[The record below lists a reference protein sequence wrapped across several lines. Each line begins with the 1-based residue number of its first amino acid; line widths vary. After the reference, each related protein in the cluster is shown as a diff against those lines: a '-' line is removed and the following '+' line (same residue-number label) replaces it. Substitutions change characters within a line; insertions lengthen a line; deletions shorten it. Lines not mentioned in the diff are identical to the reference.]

1 MYKEIN
7 RSIQS
12 GDIKTF
18 EELLKRN
25 LGEELLTQQKNRV
38 IRERIESIVS
48 TLPVENT
55 KLDNDSRIPV
65 AQLRNI
71 QIMFETFIR
80 EELKENGKIEVNSL
94 LDRFDTNIG
103 EGGRYSA
110 NWIIDKKETI
120 KKLAK
125 EMVET
130 HLEEIN
136 KDAIIDILNGLDN
149 SSKIIGQGWIR
160 KCINAPGDL
169 EFTKEDLDSFISGNG
184 KEEVIK
190 KIEEQEKSKL
200 YLKAGVSKDEVYEK
214 LALKQIKGIV
224 SYEQIER
231 MFGGIDIEDENPRFK
246 DYFRKYR
253 EEILGDPKIYKH
265 MNWLYFATK
274 SERNCKLSPSQLIE
288 EMSVTDTYDE
298 SLGASE
304 VAQVYMKAK
313 QREPDID
320 YYEEYQQIFNKSIQR
335 ETLNIP
341 PMKVGE
347 GIFEQCRG
355 KLLRADDPLAIAAGT
370 LTDCC
375 QEFGNAGE
383 SSMKHSVTSK
393 NGGLF
398 GVFDEK
404 GNLIAQ
410 SWTWRNGNRLCFDNI
425 EVDESLENNNAERKK
440 ILSTYDVYKKAA
452 EQALQIDREMM
463 DKLLLDG
470 KITVEQYKKFILRDV
485 TVGANWTE
493 DKTLK
498 AKLSENERGT
508 IIEPPDGE
516 KIYSDARDSV
526 YTIAKVEGKDI
537 EKHLQELRENNLD
550 KAHIFQPKAVD
561 DRNISSSISYGYDKV
576 DEVEN
581 ISGRYIGRAI
591 DRINDIRN
599 GVSER
604 NDKSGNA
611 NELTKNSGDNDLEEM
626 AEKYDLSVDTM
637 HLSINRDSTWYMLY
651 SNSEFDGEEELYI
664 AEMAMKKDKD
674 NSPEEE
680 KFHRLEAT
688 TEMYELFLRTTKEEK
703 MIHVKTDDKQF
714 TEFLEKMKDGGL
726 LEISDGE
733 IANNGGHTDLR
744 FSIDEEK
751 TKKVLENVYKELEEA
766 RRKNIRMIKD
776 SKIDESR

>member
-25 LGEELLTQQKNRV
+25 LGEELLTQQKSRV
-38 IRERIESIVS
+38 IRERIVSIVS
-48 TLPVENT
+48 TLPLENA
-55 KLDNDSRIPV
+55 KLDNDSRIPT

-71 QIMFETFIR
+71 QVMFETFIR
-80 EELKENGKIEVNSL
+80 EELKENGKIEINSL
-94 LDRFDTNIG
+94 LDMFDKNIG
-103 EGGRYSA
+103 EGERYSA
-110 NWIIDKKETI
+110 HWIIDKKKTI

-125 EMVET
+125 EIVET
-130 HLEEIN
+130 HLEKIN
-136 KDAIIDILNGLDN
+136 KDVIMDIFNGLDN
-149 SSKIIGQGWIR
+149 SSKVIGQGWIR
-160 KCINAPGDL
+160 KCINAPSDL
-169 EFTKEDLDSFISGNG
+169 EFTKEDLEKFISGNS
-184 KEEVIK
+184 KEEAIRKV
-190 KIEEQEKSKL
+190 EEQGKSKL
-200 YLKAGVSKDEVYEK
+200 YLKAGVSKDEVYDK
-214 LALKQIKGIV
+214 LASKQVKGIV
-224 SYEQIER
+224 SYEQIEK
-231 MFGGIDIEDENPRFK
+231 MFGGINIEEENPRFK
-246 DYFRKYR
+246 DYFKKYR
-253 EEILGDPKIYKH
+253 EEILSNPEIYGH
-265 MNWLYFATK
+265 MNWLYYATK
-274 SERNCKLSPSQLIE
+274 DEKNYRVTPFQIIE

-298 SLGASE
+298 KLGSSE
-304 VAQVYMKAK
+304 VAQVYLKAK
-313 QREPDID
+313 QRDPYIN
-320 YYEEYQQIFNKSIQR
+320 YYEQYQQIFRKSMER
-335 ETLNIP
+335 EKLSIP
-341 PMKVGE
+341 PMKVGQSISKE
-347 GIFEQCRG
+347 CTG
-355 KLLRADDPLAIAAGT
+355 KLLRTDDPLAIAAGT

-375 QEFGNAGE
+375 QEFGNVGV
-383 SSMKHSVTSK
+383 SSMEHSVTSR

-410 SWTWRNGNRLCFDNI
+410 SWTWRNKSRLCFDNI
-425 EVDESLENNNAERKK
+425 EVDESLENNNEEREK

-470 KITVEQYKKFILRDV
+470 KITVEQYKKFTLRDV
-485 TVGANWTE
+485 TIGAGWIE

-508 IIEPPDGE
+508 IIEPPDDG
-516 KIYSDARDSV
+516 KVYSDARSKV
-526 YTIAKVEGKDI
+526 YTIAKVKEEDI
-537 EKHLQELRENNLD
+537 EEHLRELRENNLD
-550 KAHIFQPKAVD
+550 KAQIFQQKAVD
-561 DRNISSSISYGYDKV
+561 DRNISSSIPYGYDKV

-599 GVSER
+599 
-604 NDKSGNA
+604 DKNGYA
-611 NELTKNSGDNDLEEM
+611 NELTKNSGDNDLDEM
-626 AEKYDLSVDTM
+626 AEKYDLFVDTM

-651 SNSEFDGEEELYI
+651 SNSEFDDEEELYI

-680 KFHRLEAT
+680 KFHRLEAI
-688 TEMYELFLRTTKEEK
+688 TEMYELFLRATKEEK

-714 TEFLEKMKDGGL
+714 TEFLEKMAESGL
-726 LEISDGE
+726 LQVTDGE

-751 TKKVLENVYKELEEA
+751 TKEELEKVYKVLEEA
-766 RRKNIRMIKD
+766 RRKNIRMVKNNEL
-776 SKIDESR
+776 DESR

>member
-25 LGEELLTQQKNRV
+25 LGEELLTQQKSRV
-38 IRERIESIVS
+38 IRERIVSIVS
-48 TLPVENT
+48 TLPLENA
-55 KLDNDSRIPV
+55 KLDNDSRIPT

-71 QIMFETFIR
+71 QVMFETFIR
-80 EELKENGKIEVNSL
+80 EELKENGKIEINSL
-94 LDRFDTNIG
+94 LDMFDKNIG
-103 EGGRYSA
+103 EGERYSA
-110 NWIIDKKETI
+110 HWIIDKKKTI

-125 EMVET
+125 EIVET
-130 HLEEIN
+130 HLEKIN
-136 KDAIIDILNGLDN
+136 KDVIMDIFNGLDN
-149 SSKIIGQGWIR
+149 SSKVIGQGWIR
-160 KCINAPGDL
+160 KCINAPSDL
-169 EFTKEDLDSFISGNG
+169 EFTKEDLEKFISGNS
-184 KEEVIK
+184 KEEAIRKV
-190 KIEEQEKSKL
+190 EEQGKSKL
-200 YLKAGVSKDEVYEK
+200 YLKAGVSKDEVYDK
-214 LALKQIKGIV
+214 LASKQVKGIV
-224 SYEQIER
+224 SYEQIEK
-231 MFGGIDIEDENPRFK
+231 MFGGINIEEENPRFK
-246 DYFRKYR
+246 DYFKKYR
-253 EEILGDPKIYKH
+253 EEILSNPEIYGH
-265 MNWLYFATK
+265 MNWLYYATK
-274 SERNCKLSPSQLIE
+274 DEKNYRVTPFQIIE

-298 SLGASE
+298 KLGSSE
-304 VAQVYMKAK
+304 VAQVYLKAK
-313 QREPDID
+313 QRDPYIN
-320 YYEEYQQIFNKSIQR
+320 YYEQYQQIFRKSMER
-335 ETLNIP
+335 EKLSIP
-341 PMKVGE
+341 PMKVGQSISKE
-347 GIFEQCRG
+347 CTG
-355 KLLRADDPLAIAAGT
+355 KLLRTDDPLAIAAGT

-375 QEFGNAGE
+375 QEFGNVGV
-383 SSMKHSVTSK
+383 SSMEHSVTSR

-410 SWTWRNGNRLCFDNI
+410 SWTWRNKSRLCFDNI
-425 EVDESLENNNAERKK
+425 EVDESLENNNEEREK

-470 KITVEQYKKFILRDV
+470 KITVEQYKKFTLRDV
-485 TVGANWTE
+485 TIGAGWIE

-508 IIEPPDGE
+508 IIEPPDDG
-516 KIYSDARDSV
+516 KVYSDARSKV
-526 YTIAKVEGKDI
+526 YTIAKVKEEDI
-537 EKHLQELRENNLD
+537 EEHLRELRENNLD
-550 KAHIFQPKAVD
+550 KAQIFQQKAVD
-561 DRNISSSISYGYDKV
+561 DRNISSSIPYGYDKV

-599 GVSER
+599 
-604 NDKSGNA
+604 DKNGYA
-611 NELTKNSGDNDLEEM
+611 NELTKNSGDNDLDEM
-626 AEKYDLSVDTM
+626 AEKYDLFVDTM

-680 KFHRLEAT
+680 KFHRLEAI
-688 TEMYELFLRTTKEEK
+688 TEMYELFLRATKEEK

-714 TEFLEKMKDGGL
+714 TEFLEKMAESGL
-726 LEISDGE
+726 LQVTDGE

-751 TKKVLENVYKELEEA
+751 TKEELEKVYKVLEEA
-766 RRKNIRMIKD
+766 RRKNIRMVKNNEL
-776 SKIDESR
+776 DESR

>member
-25 LGEELLTQQKNRV
+25 LGEELLTQQKSRV
-38 IRERIESIVS
+38 IRERIVSIVS
-48 TLPVENT
+48 TLPLENA
-55 KLDNDSRIPV
+55 KLDNDSRIPT

-71 QIMFETFIR
+71 QVMFETFIR
-80 EELKENGKIEVNSL
+80 EELKENGKIEINSL
-94 LDRFDTNIG
+94 LDRFDKNIG
-103 EGGRYSA
+103 EGERYSA
-110 NWIIDKKETI
+110 HWIIDKKKTI

-125 EMVET
+125 EIVET
-130 HLEEIN
+130 HLEKIN
-136 KDAIIDILNGLDN
+136 KDVIMDIFNGLDN
-149 SSKIIGQGWIR
+149 SSKVIGQGWIR
-160 KCINAPGDL
+160 KCINAPSDL
-169 EFTKEDLDSFISGNG
+169 EFTKEDLEKFISGNS
-184 KEEVIK
+184 KEEAIRKV
-190 KIEEQEKSKL
+190 EEQGKSKL
-200 YLKAGVSKDEVYEK
+200 YLKAGVSKDEVYDK
-214 LALKQIKGIV
+214 LASKQVKGIV
-224 SYEQIER
+224 SYEQIEK
-231 MFGGIDIEDENPRFK
+231 MFGGINIEEENPRFK
-246 DYFRKYR
+246 DYFKKYR
-253 EEILGDPKIYKH
+253 EEILSNPEIYGH
-265 MNWLYFATK
+265 MNWLYYATK
-274 SERNCKLSPSQLIE
+274 DEKNYRVTPFQIIE

-298 SLGASE
+298 KLGSSE
-304 VAQVYMKAK
+304 VAQVYLKAK
-313 QREPDID
+313 QRDPYIN
-320 YYEEYQQIFNKSIQR
+320 YYEQYQQIFRKSMER
-335 ETLNIP
+335 EKLSIP
-341 PMKVGE
+341 PMKVGQSISKE
-347 GIFEQCRG
+347 CTG
-355 KLLRADDPLAIAAGT
+355 KLLRTDDPLAIAAGT

-375 QEFGNAGE
+375 QEFGNVGV
-383 SSMKHSVTSK
+383 SSMEHSVTSR

-410 SWTWRNGNRLCFDNI
+410 SWTWRNKSRLCFDNI
-425 EVDESLENNNAERKK
+425 EVDESLENNNEEREK

-470 KITVEQYKKFILRDV
+470 KITVEQYKKFTLRDV
-485 TVGANWTE
+485 TIGAGWIE

-508 IIEPPDGE
+508 IIEPPDDG
-516 KIYSDARDSV
+516 KVYSDARSKV
-526 YTIAKVEGKDI
+526 YTIAKVKEEDI
-537 EKHLQELRENNLD
+537 EEHLRELRENNLD
-550 KAHIFQPKAVD
+550 KAQIFQQKAVG
-561 DRNISSSISYGYDKV
+561 DRNISSSIPYGYDKV

-591 DRINDIRN
+591 DRI
-599 GVSER
+599 SEIR
-604 NDKSGNA
+604 NDKNGYA
-611 NELTKNSGDNDLEEM
+611 NELTKNSGDNYLEEM

-651 SNSEFDGEEELYI
+651 SNSEFDDEEELYI

-680 KFHRLEAT
+680 KFHRLEAI
-688 TEMYELFLRTTKEEK
+688 TEMYELFLRATKEEK

-714 TEFLEKMKDGGL
+714 TEFLEKMAESGL
-726 LEISDGE
+726 LQVTDGE

-751 TKKVLENVYKELEEA
+751 TKEELEKVYKVLEEA
-766 RRKNIRMIKD
+766 RRKNIRMVKNNEL
-776 SKIDESR
+776 DESR

>member
-25 LGEELLTQQKNRV
+25 LGEELLTQQKSRV
-38 IRERIESIVS
+38 IRERIVSIVS
-48 TLPVENT
+48 TLPLENA
-55 KLDNDSRIPV
+55 KLDNDSRIPT

-71 QIMFETFIR
+71 QVMFETFIR
-80 EELKENGKIEVNSL
+80 EELKENGKIEINSL
-94 LDRFDTNIG
+94 LDRFDKNIG
-103 EGGRYSA
+103 EGERYSA
-110 NWIIDKKETI
+110 HWIIDKKKTI

-125 EMVET
+125 EIVET
-130 HLEEIN
+130 HLEKIN
-136 KDAIIDILNGLDN
+136 KDVIMDIFNGLDN
-149 SSKIIGQGWIR
+149 SSKVIGQGWIR
-160 KCINAPGDL
+160 KCINAPSDL
-169 EFTKEDLDSFISGNG
+169 EFTKEDLEKFISGNS
-184 KEEVIK
+184 KEEAIRKV
-190 KIEEQEKSKL
+190 EEQGKSKL
-200 YLKAGVSKDEVYEK
+200 YLKAGVSKDEVYDK
-214 LALKQIKGIV
+214 LASKQVKGIV
-224 SYEQIER
+224 SYEQIEK
-231 MFGGIDIEDENPRFK
+231 MFGGINIEEENPRFK
-246 DYFRKYR
+246 DYFKKYR
-253 EEILGDPKIYKH
+253 EEILSNPEIYGH
-265 MNWLYFATK
+265 MNWLYYATK
-274 SERNCKLSPSQLIE
+274 DEKNYRVTPFQIIE

-298 SLGASE
+298 KLGSSE
-304 VAQVYMKAK
+304 VAQVYLKAK
-313 QREPDID
+313 QRDPYIN
-320 YYEEYQQIFNKSIQR
+320 YYEQYQQIFRKSMER
-335 ETLNIP
+335 EKLSIP
-341 PMKVGE
+341 PMKVGQSISKE
-347 GIFEQCRG
+347 CTG
-355 KLLRADDPLAIAAGT
+355 KLLRTDDPLAIAAGT

-375 QEFGNAGE
+375 QEFGNVGV
-383 SSMKHSVTSK
+383 SSMEHSVTSR

-410 SWTWRNGNRLCFDNI
+410 SWTWRNKSRLCFDNI
-425 EVDESLENNNAERKK
+425 EVDESLENNNEEREK

-470 KITVEQYKKFILRDV
+470 KITVEQYKKFTLRDV
-485 TVGANWTE
+485 TIGAGWIE

-508 IIEPPDGE
+508 IIEPPDDG
-516 KIYSDARDSV
+516 KVYSDARSKV
-526 YTIAKVEGKDI
+526 YTIAKVKEEDI
-537 EKHLQELRENNLD
+537 EEHLRELRENNLD
-550 KAHIFQPKAVD
+550 KAQIFQQKAVD
-561 DRNISSSISYGYDKV
+561 DRNISSSIPYGYDKV

-599 GVSER
+599 
-604 NDKSGNA
+604 DKNGYA
-611 NELTKNSGDNDLEEM
+611 NELTKNSGDNDLDEM
-626 AEKYDLSVDTM
+626 AEKYDLFVDTM

-651 SNSEFDGEEELYI
+651 SNSEFDDEEELYI

-680 KFHRLEAT
+680 KFHRLEAI
-688 TEMYELFLRTTKEEK
+688 TEMYELFLRATKEEK

-714 TEFLEKMKDGGL
+714 TEFLEKMAESGL
-726 LEISDGE
+726 LQVTDGE

-751 TKKVLENVYKELEEA
+751 TKEELEKVYKVLEEA
-766 RRKNIRMIKD
+766 RRKNIRMVKNNEL
-776 SKIDESR
+776 DESR

>member
-25 LGEELLTQQKNRV
+25 LGEELLTQQKSRV
-38 IRERIESIVS
+38 IRERIVSIVS
-48 TLPVENT
+48 TLPLENA
-55 KLDNDSRIPV
+55 KLDNDSRIPT

-71 QIMFETFIR
+71 QVMFETFIR
-80 EELKENGKIEVNSL
+80 EELKENGKIEINSL
-94 LDRFDTNIG
+94 LDRFDKNIG
-103 EGGRYSA
+103 EGERYSA
-110 NWIIDKKETI
+110 HWIIDKKKTI

-125 EMVET
+125 EIVET
-130 HLEEIN
+130 HLEKIN
-136 KDAIIDILNGLDN
+136 KDVIMDIFNGLDN
-149 SSKIIGQGWIR
+149 SSKVIGQGWIR
-160 KCINAPGDL
+160 KCINAPSDL
-169 EFTKEDLDSFISGNG
+169 EFTKEDLEKFISGNS
-184 KEEVIK
+184 KEEAIRKV
-190 KIEEQEKSKL
+190 EEQGKSKL
-200 YLKAGVSKDEVYEK
+200 YLKAGVSKDEVYDK
-214 LALKQIKGIV
+214 LASKQVKGIV
-224 SYEQIER
+224 SYEQIEK
-231 MFGGIDIEDENPRFK
+231 MFGGINIEEENPRFK
-246 DYFRKYR
+246 DYFKKYR
-253 EEILGDPKIYKH
+253 EEILSNPEIYGH
-265 MNWLYFATK
+265 MNWLYYATK
-274 SERNCKLSPSQLIE
+274 DEKNYRVTPFQIIE

-298 SLGASE
+298 KLGSSE
-304 VAQVYMKAK
+304 VAQVYLKAK
-313 QREPDID
+313 QRDPYIN
-320 YYEEYQQIFNKSIQR
+320 YYEQYQQIFRKSMER
-335 ETLNIP
+335 EKLSIP
-341 PMKVGE
+341 PMKVGQSISKE
-347 GIFEQCRG
+347 CTG
-355 KLLRADDPLAIAAGT
+355 KLLRTDDPLAIAAGT

-375 QEFGNAGE
+375 QEFGNVGV
-383 SSMKHSVTSK
+383 SSMEHSVTSR

-410 SWTWRNGNRLCFDNI
+410 SWTWRNKSRLCFDNI
-425 EVDESLENNNAERKK
+425 EVDESLENNNEEREK

-470 KITVEQYKKFILRDV
+470 KITVEQYKKFTLRDV
-485 TVGANWTE
+485 TIGAGWIE

-508 IIEPPDGE
+508 IIEPPDDG
-516 KIYSDARDSV
+516 KVYSDARSKV
-526 YTIAKVEGKDI
+526 YTIAKVKEEDI
-537 EKHLQELRENNLD
+537 EEHLRELRENNLD
-550 KAHIFQPKAVD
+550 KAQIFQQKAVG
-561 DRNISSSISYGYDKV
+561 DRNISSSIPYGYDKV

-599 GVSER
+599 
-604 NDKSGNA
+604 DKNGYA
-611 NELTKNSGDNDLEEM
+611 NELTKNSGDNDLDEM
-626 AEKYDLSVDTM
+626 AEKYDLFVDTM

-751 TKKVLENVYKELEEA
+751 TKEELEKVYKVLEEA
-766 RRKNIRMIKD
+766 RRKNIRMVKNNEL
-776 SKIDESR
+776 DESR

>member
-12 GDIKTF
+12 GDIKIF

-25 LGEELLTQQKNRV
+25 LGEELLTQQKNKIV
-38 IRERIESIVS
+38 RERIESIVS
-48 TLPVENT
+48 TLPLENA
-55 KLDNDSRIPV
+55 KLDDDNGIPV
-65 AQLRNI
+65 AQLKNI

-80 EELKENGKIEVNSL
+80 EEVKENGKIEVNSL
-94 LDRFDTNIG
+94 LDRFDKNIG
-103 EGGRYSA
+103 EGERYSA
-110 NWIIDKKETI
+110 HWIIDKKETI

-125 EMVET
+125 EIVET

-136 KDAIIDILNGLDN
+136 KDAIIDILNGLGN
-149 SSKIIGQGWIR
+149 SSKVIGQGWIR
-160 KCINAPGDL
+160 KCINVPSDL
-169 EFTKEDLDSFISGNG
+169 EFTKEDLERFISGNG
-184 KEEVIK
+184 KEEVII
-190 KIEEQEKSKL
+190 KIEERGDSKL
-200 YLKAGVSKDEVYEK
+200 YLKAGVSRDEVYDE
-214 LALKQIKGIV
+214 LSSKQIKGIV

-231 MFGGIDIEDENPRFK
+231 MFGGINIEEENPRFK

-253 EEILGDPKIYKH
+253 EEILGDPEIYKRT
-265 MNWLYFATK
+265 NWLYSATK
-274 SERNCKLSPSQLIE
+274 SERNCKLSPSQIIK

-298 SLGASE
+298 KLGSSE

-313 QREPDID
+313 QKEPDID

-335 ETLNIP
+335 ETLSIP

-347 GIFEQCRG
+347 GFFGQCRG

-375 QEFGNAGE
+375 QEFGNVGV

-410 SWTWRNGNRLCFDNI
+410 SWTWRNRSRLCFDNI
-425 EVDESLENNNAERKK
+425 EVDESLENNNAEREK
-440 ILSTYDVYKKAA
+440 ILSMYDVYKKAA

-463 DKLLLDG
+463 DRLLLDG

-485 TVGANWTE
+485 TIGAGYID

-498 AKLSENERGT
+498 IKLSENERGS
-508 IIEPPDGE
+508 IIEPPDDG
-516 KIYSDARDSV
+516 KVYSDARSKV
-526 YTIAKVEGKDI
+526 YTIAKVKEEDI
-537 EKHLQELRENNLD
+537 EEHLQKLRENNLD
-550 KAHIFQPKAVD
+550 KAQIFQQKAVGD
-561 DRNISSSISYGYDKV
+561 KNISSSIPYGYDKV

-591 DRINDIRN
+591 DRI
-599 GVSER
+599 SEIR
-604 NDKSGNA
+604 NDKNGYA
-611 NELTKNSGDNDLEEM
+611 NELTKNSGDNDLDEM
-626 AEKYDLSVDTM
+626 AEKYDLFVDTM

-664 AEMAMKKDKD
+664 AEMAMKKEEG
-674 NSPEEE
+674 NNPEKGE
-680 KFHRLEAT
+680 FHRLEAM
-688 TEMYELFLRTTKEEK
+688 TEMYELFLRATKEEK

-751 TKKVLENVYKELEEA
+751 TKKVLENVYRELEET
-766 RRKNIRMIKD
+766 RRKNIRMTKN
-776 SKIDESR
+776 SEMDESR

>member
-25 LGEELLTQQKNRV
+25 WGEELLTQQKNK
-38 IRERIESIVS
+38 IAREKIESIVS
-48 TLPVENT
+48 ILPTENA
-55 KLDNDSRIPV
+55 KLDNDNRIPT

-80 EELKENGKIEVNSL
+80 EELKENGKVEVNSL
-94 LDRFDTNIG
+94 LDRFDKNIG
-103 EGGRYSA
+103 EGERYSA
-110 NWIIDKKETI
+110 HWIIDKKETI
-120 KKLAK
+120 KKLAE
-125 EMVET
+125 EMAET

-136 KDAIIDILNGLDN
+136 QDTIIDIFNGLDN

-169 EFTKEDLDSFISGNG
+169 EFTKEDLDRFISGNG
-184 KEEVIK
+184 KEEVIRSVK
-190 KIEEQEKSKL
+190 EQGKSKL
-200 YLKAGVSKDEVYEK
+200 YLKAGVLKDEVYDK
-214 LALKQIKGIV
+214 LASKQVKGIV

-231 MFGGIDIEDENPRFK
+231 MFGGINVEEENTRFK

-253 EEILGDPKIYKH
+253 EEILSNPEIYGH
-265 MNWLYFATK
+265 MNWLYYAIKDEKNYRLT
-274 SERNCKLSPSQLIE
+274 PSQIIE

-298 SLGASE
+298 KLGSGE

-335 ETLNIP
+335 ETLSIP
-341 PMKVGE
+341 PMKVGQSISRE
-347 GIFEQCRG
+347 CTG
-355 KLLRADDPLAIAAGT
+355 KLLRIDDPLAIAAGT

-591 DRINDIRN
+591 DRISEIRN
-599 GVSER
+599 GK
-604 NDKSGNA
+604 NGYA

-664 AEMAMKKDKD
+664 AEMAMKKEEG
-674 NSPEEE
+674 NNPEKGE
-680 KFHRLEAT
+680 FHRLEAM
-688 TEMYELFLRTTKEEK
+688 TEMYELFLRATKEEK
-703 MIHVKTDDKQF
+703 MIHIKTDDKQF

-751 TKKVLENVYKELEEA
+751 TKEELEKVYKGLEEA

>member
-1 MYKEIN
+1 M
-7 RSIQS
+7 
-12 GDIKTF
+12 DIF
-18 EELLKRN
+18 
-25 LGEELLTQQKNRV
+25 
-38 IRERIESIVS
+38 
-48 TLPVENT
+48 
-55 KLDNDSRIPV
+55 
-65 AQLRNI
+65 
-71 QIMFETFIR
+71 
-80 EELKENGKIEVNSL
+80 
-94 LDRFDTNIG
+94 
-103 EGGRYSA
+103 
-110 NWIIDKKETI
+110 
-120 KKLAK
+120 
-125 EMVET
+125 
-130 HLEEIN
+130 
-136 KDAIIDILNGLDN
+136 NGLDN
-149 SSKIIGQGWIR
+149 SSKVIGQGWIR
-160 KCINAPGDL
+160 KCINAPSDL
-169 EFTKEDLDSFISGNG
+169 EFTKEDLEKFISGNS
-184 KEEVIK
+184 KEEAIRKV
-190 KIEEQEKSKL
+190 EEQGKSKL
-200 YLKAGVSKDEVYEK
+200 YLKAGVSKDEVYDK
-214 LALKQIKGIV
+214 LASKQVKGIV
-224 SYEQIER
+224 SYEQIEK
-231 MFGGIDIEDENPRFK
+231 MFGGINIEEENPRFK

-253 EEILGDPKIYKH
+253 EEILNNPGIYGR
-265 MNWLYFATK
+265 MNWLYYATK
-274 SERNCKLSPSQLIE
+274 DERNCKLSPSQIIE

-298 SLGASE
+298 KLGSSE

-335 ETLNIP
+335 ETLSIP
-341 PMKVGE
+341 PMKVGQSISRE
-347 GIFEQCRG
+347 CTG
-355 KLLRADDPLAIAAGT
+355 KLLRIDDPLAIAAGT

-375 QEFGNAGE
+375 QEFGNVGA

-410 SWTWRNGNRLCFDNI
+410 SWTWRNGSRLCFDNI
-425 EVDESLENNNAERKK
+425 EMDESLENNNEEREK

-591 DRINDIRN
+591 DRISEIRN
-599 GVSER
+599 GVSEE
-604 NDKSGNA
+604 NGKNGYA
-611 NELTKNSGDNDLEEM
+611 NELTKNSGGLGELEERC
-626 AEKYDLSVDTM
+626 DLSVDTM
-637 HLSINRDSTWYMLY
+637 HLSINRGSTWYMLY
-651 SNSEFDGEEELYI
+651 SNSEFDDEEELYI
-664 AEMAMKKDKD
+664 AEMAMKKGKD

-680 KFHRLEAT
+680 KFHRLEAM
-688 TEMYELFLRTTKEEK
+688 TEMYELFLRATKEEK

>member
-38 IRERIESIVS
+38 IRERVESIVS
-48 TLPVENT
+48 TLSVENT

-94 LDRFDTNIG
+94 LDKFDKNIG
-103 EGGRYSA
+103 EGERYSA
-110 NWIIDKKETI
+110 HWIIDKKETI

-160 KCINAPGDL
+160 KCINAPSDL
-169 EFTKEDLDSFISGNG
+169 EFTREDLDRFILGNS

-200 YLKAGVSKDEVYEK
+200 YLKAGVLKDEVYDK
-214 LALKQIKGIV
+214 LASKQVKGIV

-231 MFGGIDIEDENPRFK
+231 MFGGINVEEENTRFK

-253 EEILGDPKIYKH
+253 EEILSNPEIYGH
-265 MNWLYFATK
+265 MNWLYYAIKDEKNYRLT
-274 SERNCKLSPSQLIE
+274 PSQIIE

-298 SLGASE
+298 KLGSSE

-335 ETLNIP
+335 ETLSIP
-341 PMKVGE
+341 PMKVGQSISRE
-347 GIFEQCRG
+347 CTG
-355 KLLRADDPLAIAAGT
+355 KLLRIDDPLAIAAGT

-404 GNLIAQ
+404 ENLIAQ

-591 DRINDIRN
+591 DRISEIRN
-599 GVSER
+599 GK
-604 NDKSGNA
+604 NGYA
-611 NELTKNSGDNDLEEM
+611 NELTKNSGDNDLDEM
-626 AEKYDLSVDTM
+626 AEKYDLFVDTM

-651 SNSEFDGEEELYI
+651 SNSEFDDEEELYI

-680 KFHRLEAT
+680 KFHRLEAI
-688 TEMYELFLRTTKEEK
+688 TEMYELFLRATKEEK

-751 TKKVLENVYKELEEA
+751 TKEELEKVYKGLEEA

>member
-25 LGEELLTQQKNRV
+25 LGEELLTQQKSRV
-38 IRERIESIVS
+38 IRERIVSIVS
-48 TLPVENT
+48 TLPLENA
-55 KLDNDSRIPV
+55 KLDNDSRIPT

-71 QIMFETFIR
+71 QVMFETFIR
-80 EELKENGKIEVNSL
+80 EELKENGKIEINSL
-94 LDRFDTNIG
+94 LDRFDKNIG
-103 EGGRYSA
+103 EGERYSA
-110 NWIIDKKETI
+110 HWIIDKKKTI

-125 EMVET
+125 EIVET
-130 HLEEIN
+130 HLEKIN
-136 KDAIIDILNGLDN
+136 KDVIMDIFNGLDN
-149 SSKIIGQGWIR
+149 SSKVIGQGWIR
-160 KCINAPGDL
+160 KCINAPSDL
-169 EFTKEDLDSFISGNG
+169 EFTKEDLEKFISGNS
-184 KEEVIK
+184 KEEAIRKV
-190 KIEEQEKSKL
+190 EEQGKSKL
-200 YLKAGVSKDEVYEK
+200 YLKAGVSKDEVYDK
-214 LALKQIKGIV
+214 LASKQVKGIV
-224 SYEQIER
+224 SYEQIEK
-231 MFGGIDIEDENPRFK
+231 MFGGINIEEENPRFK
-246 DYFRKYR
+246 DYFKKYR
-253 EEILGDPKIYKH
+253 EEILSNPEIYGH
-265 MNWLYFATK
+265 MNWLYYATK
-274 SERNCKLSPSQLIE
+274 DEKNYRVTPFQIIE

-298 SLGASE
+298 KLGSSE
-304 VAQVYMKAK
+304 VAQVYLKAK
-313 QREPDID
+313 QRDPYIN
-320 YYEEYQQIFNKSIQR
+320 YYEQYQQIFRKSMER
-335 ETLNIP
+335 EKLSIP
-341 PMKVGE
+341 PMKVGQSISKE
-347 GIFEQCRG
+347 CTG
-355 KLLRADDPLAIAAGT
+355 KLLRTDDPLAIAAGT

-375 QEFGNAGE
+375 QEFGNVGV
-383 SSMKHSVTSK
+383 SSMEHSVTSR

-410 SWTWRNGNRLCFDNI
+410 SWTWRNKSRLCFDNI
-425 EVDESLENNNAERKK
+425 EVDESLENNNEEREK

-470 KITVEQYKKFILRDV
+470 KITVEQYKKFTLRDV
-485 TVGANWTE
+485 TIGAGWIE

-508 IIEPPDGE
+508 IIEPPDDG
-516 KIYSDARDSV
+516 KVYSDARSKV
-526 YTIAKVEGKDI
+526 YTIAKVKEEDI
-537 EKHLQELRENNLD
+537 EEHLRELRENNLD
-550 KAHIFQPKAVD
+550 KAQIFQQKAVD
-561 DRNISSSISYGYDKV
+561 DRNISSSIPYGYDKV

-599 GVSER
+599 
-604 NDKSGNA
+604 DKNGYA

-651 SNSEFDGEEELYI
+651 SNSEFDDEEELYI

-680 KFHRLEAT
+680 KFHRLEAI
-688 TEMYELFLRTTKEEK
+688 TEMYELFLRATKEEK

-714 TEFLEKMKDGGL
+714 TEFLEKMAESGL
-726 LEISDGE
+726 LQVTDGE

-751 TKKVLENVYKELEEA
+751 TKEELEKVYKVLEEA
-766 RRKNIRMIKD
+766 RRKNIRMVKNNEL
-776 SKIDESR
+776 DESR

>member
-25 LGEELLTQQKNRV
+25 LGEELLTQQKSRV
-38 IRERIESIVS
+38 IRERIVSIVS
-48 TLPVENT
+48 TLPLENA
-55 KLDNDSRIPV
+55 KLDNDSRIPT

-71 QIMFETFIR
+71 QVMFETFIR
-80 EELKENGKIEVNSL
+80 EELKENGKIEINSL
-94 LDRFDTNIG
+94 LDRFDKNIG
-103 EGGRYSA
+103 EGERYSA
-110 NWIIDKKETI
+110 HWIIDKKKTI

-125 EMVET
+125 EIVET
-130 HLEEIN
+130 HLEKIN
-136 KDAIIDILNGLDN
+136 KDVIMDIFNGLDN
-149 SSKIIGQGWIR
+149 SSKVIGQGWIR
-160 KCINAPGDL
+160 KCINAPSDL
-169 EFTKEDLDSFISGNG
+169 EFTKEDLEKFISGNS
-184 KEEVIK
+184 KEEAIRKV
-190 KIEEQEKSKL
+190 EEQGKSKL
-200 YLKAGVSKDEVYEK
+200 YLKAGVSKDEVYDK
-214 LALKQIKGIV
+214 LASKQVKGIV
-224 SYEQIER
+224 SYEQIEK
-231 MFGGIDIEDENPRFK
+231 MFGGINIEEENPRFK

-253 EEILGDPKIYKH
+253 EEILNNPGIYGR
-265 MNWLYFATK
+265 MNWLYYATK
-274 SERNCKLSPSQLIE
+274 DERNCKLSPSQIIE

-298 SLGASE
+298 KLGSSE

-335 ETLNIP
+335 ETLSIP
-341 PMKVGE
+341 PMKVGQSISRE
-347 GIFEQCRG
+347 CTG
-355 KLLRADDPLAIAAGT
+355 KLLRIDDPLAIAAGT

-375 QEFGNAGE
+375 QEFENVGE

-410 SWTWRNGNRLCFDNI
+410 SWTWRNGSRLCFDNI
-425 EVDESLENNNAERKK
+425 EMDESLENNNEEREK

-452 EQALQIDREMM
+452 EQALQVDREMM

-470 KITVEQYKKFILRDV
+470 KITVEQYKKFTLRDV
-485 TVGANWTE
+485 TIGAGWIE

-498 AKLSENERGT
+498 AKLSENKRGS
-508 IIEPPDGE
+508 IIEPPDDG
-516 KIYSDARDSV
+516 KVYSDARSKV
-526 YTIAKVEGKDI
+526 YTIAKVEEKDI
-537 EKHLQELRENNLD
+537 EEHLQELREDNLD
-550 KAHIFQPKAVD
+550 KAQIFQQETVD
-561 DRNISSSISYGYDKV
+561 DRNISSSIPYGYDKV

-581 ISGRYIGRAI
+581 ISGRYIGRVI
-591 DRINDIRN
+591 DRISEIRN
-599 GVSER
+599 GK
-604 NDKSGNA
+604 NGYAK
-611 NELTKNSGDNDLEEM
+611 ELTENSRDNNLEEM
-626 AEKYDLSVDTM
+626 AERYGFDVDMM

-664 AEMAMKKDKD
+664 AEMAMKKEEG
-674 NSPEEE
+674 NNPEKGE
-680 KFHRLEAT
+680 FHRLEAM
-688 TEMYELFLRTTKEEK
+688 TEMYELFLRATKEEK
-703 MIHVKTDDKQF
+703 MIHIKTDDKQF

-751 TKKVLENVYKELEEA
+751 TKKVLENVYRELEET
-766 RRKNIRMIKD
+766 RRKNVRMTKN
-776 SKIDESR
+776 SEMDESR

>member
-25 LGEELLTQQKNRV
+25 LGEELLTQQKNKIV
-38 IRERIESIVS
+38 REKIESIVS
-48 TLPVENT
+48 ILPTENA
-55 KLDNDSRIPV
+55 KLDSDSRIPT

-80 EELKENGKIEVNSL
+80 EELKENRKIEINSL
-94 LDRFDTNIG
+94 LDKFDKNIG
-103 EGGRYSA
+103 EGERYSA
-110 NWIIDKKETI
+110 HWVIDKKETI

-130 HLEEIN
+130 HLEKIN

-149 SSKIIGQGWIR
+149 SSKTIGQGWIR

-169 EFTKEDLDSFISGNG
+169 EFTKEDLEKFISGNS
-184 KEEVIK
+184 KEETIR
-190 KIEEQEKSKL
+190 KIEERGESKL
-200 YLKAGVSKDEVYEK
+200 YLKAGVSKDEVYDEVYDG
-214 LALKQIKGIV
+214 LSSKQIKGIV

-231 MFGGIDIEDENPRFK
+231 MFGGINVEDENPRFK

-253 EEILGDPKIYKH
+253 EEILNNPGIYGR
-265 MNWLYFATK
+265 MNWLYYATK
-274 SERNCKLSPSQLIE
+274 DERNCKLSPSQIIE

-298 SLGASE
+298 KLGSGE

-335 ETLNIP
+335 ETLSIP
-341 PMKVGE
+341 PMKVGQSISRE
-347 GIFEQCRG
+347 CTG
-355 KLLRADDPLAIAAGT
+355 KLLRIDDPLAIAAGT

-375 QEFGNAGE
+375 QEFGNVGV
-383 SSMKHSVTSK
+383 SSMEHSVTSR
-393 NGGLF
+393 NGGVF

-410 SWTWRNGNRLCFDNI
+410 SWTWRNGSRLCFDNI
-425 EVDESLENNNAERKK
+425 EVDENIENEETERKK
-440 ILSTYDVYKKAA
+440 ILSMYDVYKKAA
-452 EQALQIDREMM
+452 EQALSVDREMM

-485 TVGANWTE
+485 TIGAGYIDDE
-493 DKTLK
+493 TLE
-498 AKLSENERGT
+498 AKLAENERGS
-508 IIEPPDGE
+508 IIEPPDDG
-516 KIYSDARDSV
+516 KVYSDARSKV
-526 YTIAKVEGKDI
+526 YTIAKVEEEDI
-537 EKHLQELRENNLD
+537 EEHLQKLRENNLD
-550 KAHIFQPKAVD
+550 KAKIFQQKAVGD
-561 DRNISSSISYGYDKV
+561 KNISSSIPYGYDKV

-591 DRINDIRN
+591 DRI
-599 GVSER
+599 SEIR
-604 NDKSGNA
+604 NDKNGYA
-611 NELTKNSGDNDLEEM
+611 NELAENNGDNDLEEM

-680 KFHRLEAT
+680 KFHRLEAI
-688 TEMYELFLRTTKEEK
+688 TEMYELFLRATKEEK
-703 MIHVKTDDKQF
+703 MIHIKTEDKQF

-733 IANNGGHTDLR
+733 IANNGGQTDLR

-751 TKKVLENVYKELEEA
+751 TKKVLENVYRELEET
-766 RRKNIRMIKD
+766 RRKNVRMTKN
-776 SKIDESR
+776 SEMDESR

>member
-38 IRERIESIVS
+38 IRERVESIVS
-48 TLPVENT
+48 TLSVENT

-94 LDRFDTNIG
+94 LDKFDKNIG
-103 EGGRYSA
+103 EGERYSA
-110 NWIIDKKETI
+110 HWIIDKKETI

-160 KCINAPGDL
+160 KCINAPSDL
-169 EFTKEDLDSFISGNG
+169 EFTREDLDRFILGNS

-200 YLKAGVSKDEVYEK
+200 YLKAGVLKDEVYDK
-214 LALKQIKGIV
+214 LASKQVKGIV

-231 MFGGIDIEDENPRFK
+231 MFGGINVEEENTRFK

-253 EEILGDPKIYKH
+253 EEILSNPEIYGH
-265 MNWLYFATK
+265 MNWLYYAIKDEKNYRLT
-274 SERNCKLSPSQLIE
+274 PSQIIE

-298 SLGASE
+298 KLGSSE

-335 ETLNIP
+335 ENLSIP
-341 PMKVGE
+341 PMKVGQSISRE
-347 GIFEQCRG
+347 CTG
-355 KLLRADDPLAIAAGT
+355 KLLRIDDPLAIAAGT

-470 KITVEQYKKFILRDV
+470 KITIEQYKKFILRDV

-591 DRINDIRN
+591 DRI
-599 GVSER
+599 SEIR
-604 NDKSGNA
+604 NDKNGYA
-611 NELTKNSGDNDLEEM
+611 NELTKNSGGLGELEERC
-626 AEKYDLSVDTM
+626 DLSVDTM

-680 KFHRLEAT
+680 KFHRLEAM
-688 TEMYELFLRTTKEEK
+688 TEMYELFLRATKEEK
-703 MIHVKTDDKQF
+703 MIHIKTDDKQF

-751 TKKVLENVYKELEEA
+751 TKEELEKVYKGLEEA

>member
-12 GDIKTF
+12 GDIKIF

-25 LGEELLTQQKNRV
+25 LGEELLTQQKNKIV
-38 IRERIESIVS
+38 RERIESIVS
-48 TLPVENT
+48 TLPLENA
-55 KLDNDSRIPV
+55 KLDDDNGIPV
-65 AQLRNI
+65 AQLKNI

-80 EELKENGKIEVNSL
+80 EEVKENGKIEVNSL
-94 LDRFDTNIG
+94 LDRFDKNIG
-103 EGGRYSA
+103 EGERYSA
-110 NWIIDKKETI
+110 HWIIDKKETI

-125 EMVET
+125 EIVET

-136 KDAIIDILNGLDN
+136 KDAIIDILNGLGN
-149 SSKIIGQGWIR
+149 SSKVIGKGWIR
-160 KCINAPGDL
+160 KCINVPSDL
-169 EFTKEDLDSFISGNG
+169 EFTKEDLERFISGNG
-184 KEEVIK
+184 KEEVII
-190 KIEEQEKSKL
+190 KIEERGDSKL
-200 YLKAGVSKDEVYEK
+200 YLKAGVSRDEVYDE
-214 LALKQIKGIV
+214 LSSKQIKGIV

-231 MFGGIDIEDENPRFK
+231 MFGGINIEEENPRFK

-253 EEILGDPKIYKH
+253 EEILGDPEIYKRT
-265 MNWLYFATK
+265 NWLYSATR
-274 SERNCKLSPSQLIE
+274 SERNCKLSPSQIIK

-298 SLGASE
+298 KLGSSE

-313 QREPDID
+313 QKEPDID

-335 ETLNIP
+335 ETLSIP

-347 GIFEQCRG
+347 GFFGQCRG

-375 QEFGNAGE
+375 QEFGNVGV

-410 SWTWRNGNRLCFDNI
+410 SWTWRNRSRLCFDNI
-425 EVDESLENNNAERKK
+425 EVDESLENNNAEREK
-440 ILSTYDVYKKAA
+440 ILSMYDVYKKAA

-470 KITVEQYKKFILRDV
+470 KITVKQYKKFTLKDV
-485 TVGANWTE
+485 TVGANWIE
-493 DKTLK
+493 AETLSV
-498 AKLSENERGT
+498 KLAENEQGS
-508 IIEPPDGE
+508 IVEPPDG
-516 KIYSDARDSV
+516 KNVYSDARDYV
-526 YTIAKVEGKDI
+526 YTIAKVEEKDI
-537 EKHLQELRENNLD
+537 EKHLQELKEDNLD
-550 KAHIFQPKAVD
+550 KVYIFQEKIVD
-561 DRNISSSISYGYDKV
+561 DRNKSSSIPYGYDKV

-591 DRINDIRN
+591 DRI
-599 GVSER
+599 SEIR
-604 NDKSGNA
+604 NDKNGYA
-611 NELTKNSGDNDLEEM
+611 NEFTENNGDNNLEQM
-626 AEKYDLSVDTM
+626 AARYDFAVDMM

-664 AEMAMKKDKD
+664 VEMAMKKDKD

-680 KFHRLEAT
+680 KFHRLEAM
-688 TEMYELFLRTTKEEK
+688 TEMYELFLRATMEEK

-714 TEFLEKMKDGGL
+714 TEFLEKMAEGGL

-733 IANNGGHTDLR
+733 ISNNEGRTDLR
-744 FSIDEEK
+744 FNIDEEK
-751 TKKVLENVYKELEEA
+751 TKEALEKVYRELEET
-766 RRKNIRMIKD
+766 RRKNIRMTKN
-776 SKIDESR
+776 SEIDESR

>member
-25 LGEELLTQQKNRV
+25 LGEELLTQQKSRV
-38 IRERIESIVS
+38 IRERIENIVS
-48 TLPVENT
+48 TLPFENA
-55 KLDNDSRIPV
+55 KLDSDSRIPT

-71 QIMFETFIR
+71 QIMFDTFIR
-80 EELKENGKIEVNSL
+80 EELKENGKVEVNSL
-94 LDRFDTNIG
+94 LDRFDKNIG
-103 EGGRYSA
+103 EGERYSA
-110 NWIIDKKETI
+110 HWVIDKKETI

-125 EMVET
+125 EIVET

-136 KDAIIDILNGLDN
+136 KDAIIDILNVLDN
-149 SSKIIGQGWIR
+149 SSKTIGQGWIR

-169 EFTKEDLDSFISGNG
+169 EFTKEDLEKFISGNS
-184 KEEVIK
+184 KEETIR
-190 KIEEQEKSKL
+190 KIEEQGRSKL
-200 YLKAGVSKDEVYEK
+200 YLKAGVSKDEVYVK
-214 LALKQIKGIV
+214 VYNGLSSKQIKGIV
-224 SYEQIER
+224 SYEQVER
-231 MFGGIDIEDENPRFK
+231 MFGGINVEDENPRFK

-253 EEILGDPKIYKH
+253 EEILSEPEIYRH
-265 MNWLYFATK
+265 LNWLYSATK
-274 SERNCKLSPSQLIE
+274 SERNCKLTPSQIIE

-298 SLGASE
+298 KLGSGE
-304 VAQVYMKAK
+304 VAQVYIKAK

-335 ETLNIP
+335 ETLSIP
-341 PMKVGE
+341 PMKVGQSISRE
-347 GIFEQCRG
+347 CTG
-355 KLLRADDPLAIAAGT
+355 KLLRIDDPLAIAAGT

-375 QEFGNAGE
+375 QEFGNVGV
-383 SSMKHSVTSK
+383 SSMEHSVTSR

-410 SWTWRNGNRLCFDNI
+410 SWTWRNGSRLCFDNI
-425 EVDESLENNNAERKK
+425 EIDENIENEETEREK

-452 EQALQIDREMM
+452 EQALSVDREMM
-463 DKLLLDG
+463 DRLLLDG

-485 TVGANWTE
+485 TIGAGYTG

-508 IIEPPDGE
+508 IIEPPDGRNV
-516 KIYSDARDSV
+516 YSDARDSV

-537 EKHLQELRENNLD
+537 EEHLRELRENNLD
-550 KAHIFQPKAVD
+550 KAQIFQQKAVG
-561 DRNISSSISYGYDKV
+561 DRNISSSIPYGYDKV

-591 DRINDIRN
+591 DRI
-599 GVSER
+599 SEIR
-604 NDKSGNA
+604 NDKNGYA
-611 NELTKNSGDNDLEEM
+611 NELTKNSGDNYLEEM

-751 TKKVLENVYKELEEA
+751 TKKVLENVYRELEEA

>member
-25 LGEELLTQQKNRV
+25 LGEELLTQQKSRV
-38 IRERIESIVS
+38 IRERIENIVS
-48 TLPVENT
+48 TLPFENA
-55 KLDNDSRIPV
+55 KLDSDSRIPT

-71 QIMFETFIR
+71 QIMFDTFIR
-80 EELKENGKIEVNSL
+80 EELKENGKVEVNSL
-94 LDRFDTNIG
+94 LDRFDKNIG
-103 EGGRYSA
+103 DGERYSA
-110 NWIIDKKETI
+110 HWIIDKKETI

-125 EMVET
+125 EIVET

-149 SSKIIGQGWIR
+149 SSKTIGQVWIR

-169 EFTKEDLDSFISGNG
+169 EFTKEDLEKFISGNS
-184 KEEVIK
+184 KEETIR
-190 KIEEQEKSKL
+190 KIEEQGKSKL
-200 YLKAGVSKDEVYEK
+200 YLKADVSKDEVYGSVYNG
-214 LALKQIKGIV
+214 LSQKQIRGIV
-224 SYEQIER
+224 SYEQVER
-231 MFGGIDIEDENPRFK
+231 MFGGINVEDENPRFK

-253 EEILGDPKIYKH
+253 EEILSNPEIYGH
-265 MNWLYFATK
+265 MNWLYYAIKDEKNYRLT
-274 SERNCKLSPSQLIE
+274 PSQIIE

-298 SLGASE
+298 KLGSGE

-335 ETLNIP
+335 ETLSIP
-341 PMKVGE
+341 PMKVGQSISRE
-347 GIFEQCRG
+347 CTG
-355 KLLRADDPLAIAAGT
+355 KLLRIDDPLAIAAGT

-375 QEFGNAGE
+375 QEFGNVGV
-383 SSMKHSVTSK
+383 SSMEHSVTSR

-410 SWTWRNGNRLCFDNI
+410 SWTWRNGSRLCFDNI
-425 EVDESLENNNAERKK
+425 EIDENIENEETEREK

-485 TVGANWTE
+485 TIGAGYIDDE
-493 DKTLK
+493 TLE
-498 AKLSENERGT
+498 AKLAENERGS
-508 IIEPPDGE
+508 IIEPPDDG
-516 KIYSDARDSV
+516 KVYSDARSKV
-526 YTIAKVEGKDI
+526 YTIAKVEEEDI
-537 EKHLQELRENNLD
+537 EEHLQKLRENNLD
-550 KAHIFQPKAVD
+550 KAQIFQQKAVG
-561 DRNISSSISYGYDKV
+561 DRNISSSIPYGYDKV

-591 DRINDIRN
+591 DRI
-599 GVSER
+599 SEIR
-604 NDKSGNA
+604 NDKNGYA
-611 NELTKNSGDNDLEEM
+611 NELTKNNGDNDLEEM

-651 SNSEFDGEEELYI
+651 SNSGFDGEEELYI
-664 AEMAMKKDKD
+664 AEMAMKNEKD

-680 KFHRLEAT
+680 KFHRLEAM
-688 TEMYELFLRTTKEEK
+688 TEMYELFLRATKEEK

-714 TEFLEKMKDGGL
+714 TEFLEKMAEGGL

-733 IANNGGHTDLR
+733 ISNNGEHTDLR
-744 FSIDEEK
+744 FNIDEEK
-751 TKKVLENVYKELEEA
+751 TKEELEKVYKELEKA
-766 RRKNIRMIKD
+766 RRKNIRMVKNNEL
-776 SKIDESR
+776 DESR

>member
-25 LGEELLTQQKNRV
+25 WGEELLTQQKNK
-38 IRERIESIVS
+38 IAREKIESIVS
-48 TLPVENT
+48 ILPTENA
-55 KLDNDSRIPV
+55 KLDSDSRIPT

-80 EELKENGKIEVNSL
+80 EELKENRKIEINSL
-94 LDRFDTNIG
+94 LDKFDKNIG
-103 EGGRYSA
+103 EGERYSA
-110 NWIIDKKETI
+110 HWIIDKKETI

-130 HLEEIN
+130 HLEKIN

-149 SSKIIGQGWIR
+149 SSKTIGQGWIR

-169 EFTKEDLDSFISGNG
+169 EFTKEDLEKFISGNS
-184 KEEVIK
+184 KEETIR
-190 KIEEQEKSKL
+190 KIEERGESKL
-200 YLKAGVSKDEVYEK
+200 YLKAGVSKDEVYVEVYNG
-214 LALKQIKGIV
+214 LSSKQIKGIV
-224 SYEQIER
+224 SYEQVER
-231 MFGGIDIEDENPRFK
+231 MFGGINVEDENPRFK

-253 EEILGDPKIYKH
+253 EEILSNPEIYGH
-265 MNWLYFATK
+265 MNWLYYAIKDEKNYRLT
-274 SERNCKLSPSQLIE
+274 PSQIIE

-298 SLGASE
+298 KLGSGE

-335 ETLNIP
+335 ETLSIP
-341 PMKVGE
+341 PMKVGQSISRE
-347 GIFEQCRG
+347 CTG
-355 KLLRADDPLAIAAGT
+355 KLLRIDDPLAIAAGT

-375 QEFGNAGE
+375 QEFGNVGV
-383 SSMKHSVTSK
+383 SSMEHSVTSR

-410 SWTWRNGNRLCFDNI
+410 SWTWRNGSRLCFDNI
-425 EVDESLENNNAERKK
+425 EIDENIENEETEREK

-485 TVGANWTE
+485 TIGAGYIDDE
-493 DKTLK
+493 TLE
-498 AKLSENERGT
+498 AKLAENERGS
-508 IIEPPDGE
+508 IIEPPDDG
-516 KIYSDARDSV
+516 KVYSDARSKV
-526 YTIAKVEGKDI
+526 YTIAKVEEEDI
-537 EKHLQELRENNLD
+537 EEHLQKLRENNLD
-550 KAHIFQPKAVD
+550 KAKIFQQKAVG
-561 DRNISSSISYGYDKV
+561 DRNISSSIPYGYDKV

-591 DRINDIRN
+591 DRI
-599 GVSER
+599 SEIR
-604 NDKSGNA
+604 NDKNGYA
-611 NELTKNSGDNDLEEM
+611 NELTKNNGDNDLEEM

-680 KFHRLEAT
+680 KFHRLEAI
-688 TEMYELFLRTTKEEK
+688 TEMYELFLRATKEEK

-714 TEFLEKMKDGGL
+714 TEFLEKMAESGL
-726 LEISDGE
+726 LQVTDGE

-751 TKKVLENVYKELEEA
+751 TKEELEKVYKGLEEA